1 MIVNFHHKTWGPE
14 GSGTFSSADRKE
26 RSILE
31 FNIQQK
37 YSFKNDGE
45 IKKFSDKGPLREFR
59 YILKEWLKIL

>member
-37 YSFKNDGE
+37 YPSKMMGKSRNSQ
-45 IKKFSDKGPLREFR
+45 IKDH
-59 YILKEWLKIL
+59 